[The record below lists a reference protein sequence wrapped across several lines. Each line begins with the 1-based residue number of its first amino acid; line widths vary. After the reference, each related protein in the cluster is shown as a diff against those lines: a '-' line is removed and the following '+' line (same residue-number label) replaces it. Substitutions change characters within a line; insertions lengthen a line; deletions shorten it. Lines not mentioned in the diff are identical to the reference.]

1 MYTFEPFET
10 TRVRVRCF
18 AEKDADALHAY
29 RNDPAV
35 NRYQLW
41 ADQDRASIGR
51 FVQVQAEQPV
61 NVGMWLQLAIA
72 DKTSDAL
79 LGDVAFRLHADS
91 EADDVDTVS
100 AEIGF
105 SLAAAHQGK
114 GYMTEVLRGFLAY
127 LFGLPV
133 RRVFAQ
139 SDARNYASQRVM
151 ARAGLRPEAHFT
163 ADYWSKGQH
172 TSSTHYGLL
181 AHEWH
186 YRQRAGEVYLAPITM
201 HNWREVAKL
210 QVHPEQQAFVAAP
223 TYYLALCQF
232 GHLWQAR
239 AIILNQNGTEQV
251 IGMLMFAHDVDE
263 NAVWLGG
270 IIIDQRFQ
278 GRGYAKAVLSEAF
291 DYLGDFHGGCR
302 NFALSYEPANH
313 VAKRVYASL
322 GFEETGE
329 REDDEVVARLQL

>member
-1 MYTFEPFET
+1 MYRFEPFAT
-10 TRVRVRCF
+10 TRVRVRRF
-18 AEKDADALHAY
+18 ADKDADALHAY

-41 ADQDRASIGR
+41 TDQDRASIGR
-51 FVQVQAEQPV
+51 FVQIQAEQPV
-61 NVGMWLQLAIA
+61 KVGMWLQLAIA

-79 LGDVAFRLHADS
+79 LGDVAVRLHADG
-91 EADDVDTVS
+91 DDVDTVS

-114 GYMTEVLRGFLAY
+114 GYMTEALRGLLAY

-139 SDARNYASQRVM
+139 SDARNHASQRVM
-151 ARAGLRPEAHFT
+151 ARAGLRPEAHFV
-163 ADYWSKGQH
+163 ADYWSKGEH

-210 QVHPEQQAFVAAP
+210 EVHPEQQPFVAAP
-223 TYYLALCQF
+223 TYYLALCQY
-232 GHLWQAR
+232 GHLWQAK
-239 AIILNQNGTEQV
+239 AIVLNQDNQEQV
-251 IGMLMFAHDVDE
+251 IGMLMFAYDSDE
-263 NAVWLGG
+263 DSVWLGG

-278 GRGYAKAVLSEAF
+278 GRGYAKAVLAGAF
-291 DYLGDFHGGCR
+291 EYLGGFYGACR
-302 NFALSYEPANH
+302 NFALSYEPSNH
-313 VAKRVYASL
+313 LAKRVYAFL
-322 GFEETGE
+322 GFVETGE
-329 REDDEVVARLQL
+329 REDDEVVARLRL